1 MCVCVFLAG
10 IVGIQFSCVFKC
22 LLCMC
27 VCYKSLCSFIS
38 ACAEWSC
45 TDRKLGNRNRKL
57 LWLLICLMSCRGWN
71 VPLCSGDCLET
82 KCQAWDSTH
91 THIRTDTPDDCVLC
105 LHDLSELWCCS
116 GCNCCSVSLAGLK
129 AQLEWVHVF
138 AVCLRL
144 DRCLRGDTVMS
155 VSFLLTE
162 SNSLCVFTQ
171 TLVSQCVLM

>member
-1 MCVCVFLAG
+1 MISNNLIGYQHSFYSSDYEAGLQVWTGLRCVCVCFLFFVLVG
-10 IVGIQFSCVFKC
+10 LVGIQFVCVC
-22 LLCMC
+22 LSVCCVC

-91 THIRTDTPDDCVLC
+91 THTYRHSRRLC
-105 LHDLSELWCCS
+105 
-116 GCNCCSVSLAGLK
+116 A
-129 AQLEWVHVF
+129 VF
-138 AVCLRL
+138 AW
-144 DRCLRGDTVMS
+144 
-155 VSFLLTE
+155 
-162 SNSLCVFTQ
+162 
-171 TLVSQCVLM
+171 LVRALMLFWL